1 MLLSPLA
8 LSLAGVVLLALLAA
22 FAFRT
27 WRSRSGT
34 SARGTARGPGNLH
47 FVCAGCTGQF
57 THTKRTVAAW
67 ERGTR
72 RFFCNSCHKS
82 WREAQPPQSEQG
94 SQSFHGA
101 PVSANARTVRGG
113 RSVGLAP
120 ARSGCLSV
128 VIVAFVLPVAA
139 YVVARYA

>member
-8 LSLAGVVLLALLAA
+8 LGFAGAVLLVLVAA
-22 FAFRT
+22 FVFRT

-34 SARGTARGPGNLH
+34 SARSTSRGPSKLH
-47 FVCAGCTGQF
+47 FVCAGCKGQF
-57 THTKRTVAAW
+57 VHTKRTVAAW

-82 WREAQPPQSEQG
+82 WREAQPPQSQQG
-94 SQSFHGA
+94 SQSIGGV
-101 PVSANARTVRGG
+101 PVSANARTGRGG
-113 RSVGLAP
+113 RGAGLAP

-128 VIVAFVLPVAA
+128 IVVVLVLPIAA